1 MWADRVRIVD
11 QLAFRYSGA
20 SSFDS
25 GLSEVSYAVGVYV
38 LAAK

>member
-1 MWADRVRIVD
+1 MRFVSL
-11 QLAFRYSGA
+11 LAFRYSGA

-25 GLSEVSYAVGVYV
+25 GLSEVSYAECVNV